1 LWWTFALNVLS
12 VKTYGADTPK
22 GFPMT
27 DQSIAQTFTTRTCK
41 CSPRRLY
48 HVTPVHNL
56 ISIHERGV
64 DPEFSKSHPER
75 IYFVEYRCLHWAIP
89 FIAKK
94 HGCSVEELIVFKAHG
109 SKGCKSLG
117 AGKWYASRPKSAQ
130 FFDVATNHVK

>member
-1 LWWTFALNVLS
+1 MNHQ
-12 VKTYGADTPK
+12 P
-22 GFPMT
+22 
-27 DQSIAQTFTTRTCK
+27 SIAQTFTTRTCK
-41 CSPRRLY
+41 RSPRRLY

-75 IYFVEYRCLHWAIP
+75 VYFVEYRCLHWAIP

-94 HGCSVEELIVFKAHG
+94 HDCQIENLVIFKAHG
-109 SKGCKSLG
+109 TKGCKSLG
-117 AGKWYASRPKSAQ
+117 AGKWYASRAKRAQ